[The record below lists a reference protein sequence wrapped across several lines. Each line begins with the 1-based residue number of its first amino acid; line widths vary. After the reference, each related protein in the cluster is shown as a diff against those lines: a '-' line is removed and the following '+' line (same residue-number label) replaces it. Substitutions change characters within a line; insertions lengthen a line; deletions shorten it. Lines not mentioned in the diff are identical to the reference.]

1 MTPILDLAIDE
12 RTTPSVLERIRRNLA
27 TAVRELQRLWS
38 ATAKVAK
45 TDLVLA
51 DGIPTAI
58 PHGLGRKAFVW
69 VSPPRGASSSGRIE
83 EVRDGAYDPTKYV
96 VIKATGYGGPITV
109 DVAVS

>member
-1 MTPILDLAIDE
+1 MTPLLDITIDD
-12 RTTPSVLERIRRNLA
+12 RTQPTVLERIRRNLRD
-27 TAVRELQRLWS
+27 AVRELQKLWS
-38 ATAKVAK
+38 ASAKIAK
-45 TDLVLA
+45 ADLVLV

-83 EVRDGAYDPTKYV
+83 EVRDGTYDPAKYV
-96 VIKATGYGGPITV
+96 VIKATGWGASITV